1 MLPLDEY
8 IKSQLD
14 HHIES
19 LEELLASDFM
29 AIVSPIVPGVDR
41 RVRHALEIKQKKRAN
56 LTIMLDTPGGIV
68 EVVAR
73 MVDTVRFH
81 YSEVDFIVPDRAM
94 SAGTVF
100 VMSGNRIFMDYF
112 SCLGPI
118 DPQIEKDGRLIP
130 ALSYL
135 NQFNKLNQKAAQGSL
150 TSAEF
155 ALIRMID
162 PGELDQ
168 FEEARNLYI
177 DLLKKWLSK
186 YKFKNWQRTE
196 GRNIPVTSDMK
207 ERRAEEIAS
216 QLSDSQRWHSHGIG
230 INMATLRNELNLRI
244 EDLADRPELHQ
255 KVRQYFELLRDYMMR
270 EKQGSFVHTKEFF

>member
-1 MLPLDEY
+1 LFRAL
-8 IKSQLD
+8 
-14 HHIES
+14 IE
-19 LEELLASDFM
+19 EFVTRYE
-29 AIVSPIVPGVDR
+29 V
-41 RVRHALEIKQKKRAN
+41 KQKKRAN

-81 YSEVDFIVPDRAM
+81 YNEVDFIVPDRAM

-177 DLLKKWLSK
+177 ELLKKWLSK

-196 GRNIPVTSDMK
+196 GRDIPVTSDMK

-244 EDLADRPELHQ
+244 EDLTDRPELHH

-270 EKQGSFVHTKEFF
+270 EKQGSFVHTREFF

>member
-1 MLPLDEY
+1 VLPLDEY
-8 IKSQLD
+8 IKKQLD
-14 HHIES
+14 EHVES
-19 LEELLASDFM
+19 LEALLNGDFM
-29 AIVSPIVPGVDR
+29 AIVSPILPGIDR
-41 RVRHALEIKQKKRAN
+41 TVRHAIELKQNKRSN
-56 LTIMLDTPGGIV
+56 LTILLDTQGGIV

-73 MVDTVRFH
+73 MVDTTRFH
-81 YSEVDFIVPDRAM
+81 YDAVDFMVLDRAM

-118 DPQIEKDGRLIP
+118 DPQIEKDGRLVP

-135 NQFNKLNQKAAQGSL
+135 NQFNKLNQKAAEGNL

-177 DLLKKWLSK
+177 ELLKKWLSK
-186 YKFKNWQRTE
+186 YKFKTWERTE
-196 GRNIPVTSDMK
+196 QRNIPVTSEMK
-207 ERRAEEIAS
+207 EQRAEEIAS
-216 QLSDSQRWHSHGIG
+216 KLSDSQRWHSHGIG
-230 INMATLRNELNLRI
+230 INMAVLRNELSLKI
-244 EDLADRPELHQ
+244 EDLADTPKLHV
-255 KVRQYFELLRDYMMR
+255 KARQYFDLLRDYMMR
-270 EKQGSFVHTKEFF
+270 QKLGSFVHTKEFF